1 MTSFLSFKRI
11 LKTGWR
17 KFLRDKSASTAALVV
32 MAVVLFLVSAVLF
45 LRGMSDFMLAEL
57 QERIDISAY
66 FAETTTE
73 EKILEIRDALL
84 ELPEVRGVEYV
95 SKEEALGRF
104 RESRGNDI
112 VVLRSLE
119 AVGGNPLLAS
129 LDIKAW
135 ELDSFERISVF
146 LENSPYAAF
155 IDNID
160 YGGRASVIERASRI
174 ATGIQV
180 GVGGIT
186 AIIGIIALLVVFNT
200 IRLTIYASREEIEVM
215 RLVGASRWFVR
226 GPFLLQGAI
235 VGIIATLVTQFLIIP
250 VLFIFS
256 PSVEGFTEGF
266 SLWGYYTGNL
276 IWLFGMQLLI
286 GIALGVFSSWFAIR
300 RYLRV

>member
-45 LRGMSDFMLAEL
+45 LRGMSDFMLVEL

-95 SKEEALGRF
+95 SKEEALERF

-146 LENSPYAAF
+146 LEN
-155 IDNID
+155 
-160 YGGRASVIERASRI
+160 
-174 ATGIQV
+174 
-180 GVGGIT
+180 
-186 AIIGIIALLVVFNT
+186 
-200 IRLTIYASREEIEVM
+200 
-215 RLVGASRWFVR
+215 
-226 GPFLLQGAI
+226 
-235 VGIIATLVTQFLIIP
+235 
-250 VLFIFS
+250 
-256 PSVEGFTEGF
+256 
-266 SLWGYYTGNL
+266 
-276 IWLFGMQLLI
+276 
-286 GIALGVFSSWFAIR
+286 
-300 RYLRV
+300 